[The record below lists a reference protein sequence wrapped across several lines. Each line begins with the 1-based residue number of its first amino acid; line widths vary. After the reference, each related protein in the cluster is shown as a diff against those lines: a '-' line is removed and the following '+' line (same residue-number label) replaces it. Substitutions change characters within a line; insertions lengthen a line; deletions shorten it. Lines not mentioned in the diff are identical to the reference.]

1 MLRQEMKAVA
11 ATAHR
16 ADLQRT
22 RSLRDVI
29 ARGSFAAG

>member
-1 MLRQEMKAVA
+1 MTVD

-16 ADLQRT
+16 TDLQRT
-22 RSLRDVI
+22 HSLRDVI